1 VSALLLAALLAGCT
15 KPGLYALSP
24 IQSRR
29 RSQDFLVDAT
39 AEVDY
44 RGTVSDLRLHLSM
57 HYTGATSAKVDL
69 SALWWKV
76 DGVAWQRCRHAKSTD
91 KDTLIFNLKRDKSR
105 TIDLTCLDIPRPYDR
120 VELRFH
126 TAGTGSLGVVGLEFE
141 GIAQPL

>member
-1 VSALLLAALLAGCT
+1 MSALLLAALLAGCT
-15 KPGLYALSP
+15 KPGLYVLSP

>member
-1 VSALLLAALLAGCT
+1 MSPLLLAVLLAGCT
-15 KPGLYALSP
+15 KPGLYPLAP

-39 AEVDY
+39 AEVDH
-44 RGTVSDLRLHLSM
+44 RSTASDLQLHLSM
-57 HYTGATSAKVDL
+57 HYSGASAAMVDL
-69 SALWWKV
+69 SKVWWKV

-91 KDTLIFNLKRDKSR
+91 KNSLIFNIESDKSK

-126 TAGTGSLGVVGLEFE
+126 TAGTGSLGVVELEFK

>member
-15 KPGLYALSP
+15 KPGLYPLAP
-24 IQSRR
+24 VQSRR